1 MWRHDVVP
9 IYLFI
14 PLFCKPLFGCTGLG
28 AGFLFIFFLL
38 SVGNSQSCSP
48 YLRSSQPGEKGSK
61 SSLIVPRI
69 LIRE

>member
-28 AGFLFIFFLL
+28 AGFFPL
-38 SVGNSQSCSP
+38 SWEFTKLQS
-48 YLRSSQPGEKGSK
+48 LSK
-61 SSLIVPRI
+61 
-69 LIRE
+69 EFTAW